1 MYCVMGGMVCL
12 SVIWMARHKFGSVTG
27 GYRVEHWREVAVEL
41 LSELEGYLDGF
52 EVLVR
57 QMIRA

>member
-57 QMIRA
+57 